1 MLEHG
6 GNLRQATLR
15 YGRSDWLD
23 LSTGINPEWYPAP
36 VIADNAWHR
45 LPEPDPALVLAAQ
58 AYFGAPLMLP
68 VAGTQA
74 AIQALPRLRLPSRVV
89 VAAPSYAEH
98 AHHWAQH
105 GHTLRQVPYDALD
118 TAVAECDVMV
128 VVNPNNPTGATVP
141 RERLLGWAAQ
151 LSARGGWLI
160 VDEAFGDTALQ
171 ASVAAAA
178 HGGHH
183 QPGTQRDGRLRT
195 TQSPALPLGPGGGT
209 SGGMPDGMPE
219 GLIVLRSIGKFFGLA
234 GLRLGFVAAQPALL
248 DALADLLGP
257 WTVSGPAQQVALAA
271 LLDSAWQ
278 ERMRAQL
285 RASGQR
291 LASLLA
297 EHGIRSSGCALF
309 QWWPD
314 ARAEAFHE
322 HMARQGIWV
331 RLFTN
336 AARGIRLG
344 LPPDEAGWQRL
355 EQALSLWNKEQ
366 Q

>member
-15 YGRSDWLD
+15 YGRADWLD

-36 VIADNAWHR
+36 AIAGNAWHR
-45 LPEPDPALVLAAQ
+45 LPEPDPALVQAAQ
-58 AYFGAPLMLP
+58 AYYGAPLMLP

-74 AIQALPRLRLPSRVV
+74 AIQALPCLRLPSRVV

-105 GHTLRQVPYDALD
+105 GHKLRQVPYDALD
-118 TAVAECDVMV
+118 AAISECDVMV

-141 RERLLGWAAQ
+141 REKLLDWAAQ
-151 LSARGGWLI
+151 LSARGGWLV

-171 ASVAAAA
+171 ASVA
-178 HGGHH
+178 
-183 QPGTQRDGRLRT
+183 
-195 TQSPALPLGPGGGT
+195 GGT
-209 SGGMPDGMPE
+209 PD
-219 GLIVLRSIGKFFGLA
+219 GLIVLRSVGKFFGLA

-271 LLDSAWQ
+271 LRDTAWQ
-278 ERMRAQL
+278 ERMRTQL
-285 RASGQR
+285 RTSGQR
-291 LASLLA
+291 LQSLLA
-297 EHGIRSSGCALF
+297 AHGIRSSGSALF
-309 QWWPD
+309 QWWPE
-314 ARAEAFHE
+314 AHAEAFHE

-355 EQALSLWNKEQ
+355 EHALTLWTKDKQ
-366 Q
+366 